1 MSKKRVSETIS
12 SEKIL
17 YTTLERGASAEL
29 TERRSVFI
37 GCAAPV
43 RTPDEANHFIAKIRS
58 EHADAS
64 HTVYAYL
71 LNEGNIMRCSDDGEP
86 QGTAGIPV
94 LDVIRKGGFCDAVI
108 TVTRYFGGIL
118 LGAGGLV
125 RAYTAAASLAVKE
138 AHVVSYEGYTEFKI
152 TCSYSDYQKIE
163 HELPKYGI
171 KCDDINFIEEITMK
185 LAIRDIMFDAFMS
198 GISEMTAGR
207 ICASVTGKRFD
218 K

>member
-1 MSKKRVSETIS
+1 MTKKKIPKAVSPEI
-12 SEKIL
+12 KY
-17 YTTLERGASAEL
+17 YTTLERDASAEL

-43 RTPDEANHFIAKIRS
+43 RTSDEANQFIAKIRLKYN
-58 EHADAS
+58 DAS

-71 LNEGNIMRCSDDGEP
+71 LNEGNIIRYSDDGEP

-125 RAYTAAASLAVKE
+125 RAYTAAASLAVRE
-138 AHVVSYEGYTEFKI
+138 ARVVSYEGYTEFQI
-152 TCSYSDYQKIE
+152 RCNYSDYQKIE

-171 KCDDINFIEEITMK
+171 KCDDINFNEEITLK
-185 LAIRDIMFDAFMS
+185 LAIRDIMFDDFMS
-198 GISEMTAGR
+198 RVSEITAGR
-207 ICASVTGKRFD
+207 VCASVIGKRFD